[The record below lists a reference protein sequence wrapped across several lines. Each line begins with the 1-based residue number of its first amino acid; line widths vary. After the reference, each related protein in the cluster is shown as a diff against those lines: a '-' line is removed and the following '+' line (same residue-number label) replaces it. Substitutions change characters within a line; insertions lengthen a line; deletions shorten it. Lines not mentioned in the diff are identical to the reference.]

1 MKSYSAAF
9 PMRGE
14 NFGDRL
20 FASWHSAASFVCGN
34 VKLACCFASS
44 TNRHFLRLTKI
55 TVATTH
61 RAAALMRGEDRCH
74 CPNKAADPAVSSCA
88 WGRLCCCSVCWC
100 CYSGILLRVEKTFG
114 PSSYTVQFK
123 RYPLAC
129 GEDPS
134 KSVVRFPVTKVPVSL
149 TAALRGKVFCS
160 LHGRI
165 GSDVPPPY
173 RW

>member
-1 MKSYSAAF
+1 MGKMTMSEVLKQPSTRHPVFGENTFSQLLMKSYSAAF

-88 WGRLCCCSVCWC
+88 WRRPLDHPATLFNL
-100 CYSGILLRVEKTFG
+100 SGILLRVGKTLPKVWF
-114 PSSYTVQFK
+114 VF
-123 RYPLAC
+123 PLQ
-129 GEDPS
+129 
-134 KSVVRFPVTKVPVSL
+134 RFP
-149 TAALRGKVFCS
+149 F
-160 LHGRI
+160 H
-165 GSDVPPPY
+165 
-173 RW
+173 